1 MMRRLNSQ
9 RGVALVSV
17 LFVVALTVII
27 AVEMSGRLQLQVTR
41 TTNINGARQ
50 AYWYA
55 IGAEQ
60 LAKQMIKRINSDE
73 TNRSTTIHSGQDWA
87 QQGLNYPVDGGTIGG
102 ELKDLQSCFNLNSLA
117 QDPRADGS
125 SQNNVANAPT
135 NNTGG
140 GLKPADNNGK
150 SDGNGDDRKRNSD
163 LSPERR
169 KGIPFA
175 MEAFTRLLDDL
186 GINEISDI
194 PPEYLA
200 QRLKD
205 FIDADARLTGAGGME
220 EDDYMGLEIPYL
232 ASNSL
237 MSSVSE
243 LRLVQGFTPQ
253 IVAKIKPFV
262 CVIPGDT
269 RLKININTLDPEK
282 TELLTAIL
290 HGLSKQDA
298 QSLISGAQPDGYESV
313 QDMWEKSE
321 MNRVDEKVKTEAIKF
336 FDVTTQFFELK
347 AETTYGDSKFYLN
360 SKLQLNQSKQV
371 TVIAR
376 RFGVDL

>member
-1 MMRRLNSQ
+1 MIKRLSSQ
-9 RGVALVSV
+9 RGVALISV

-27 AVEMSGRLQLQVTR
+27 TVEMSSRLMLQLTR
-41 TTNINGARQ
+41 TTNLNGSRQ

-60 LAKQMIKRINSDE
+60 LAKQLLKRINSEKDS
-73 TNRSTTIHSGQDWA
+73 RSSTIHSGQDWA
-87 QQGLNYPVDGGTIGG
+87 QQGVNYPVEGGTIGA

-117 QDPRADGS
+117 QDPRADGEENKDTPAVGA
-125 SQNNVANAPT
+125 NNN
-135 NNTGG
+135 GG
-140 GLKPADNNGK
+140 GLKPAEDDKDKN
-150 SDGNGDDRKRNSD
+150 SDGERKHNSD
-163 LSPERR
+163 MSPERR

-175 MEAFTRLLDDL
+175 MEAFTRLLDQL
-186 GINEISDI
+186 GIDEISDV

-232 ASNSL
+232 TSNSL
-237 MSSVSE
+237 MSSLSE
-243 LRLVQGFTPQ
+243 LRLVAGFTPQ
-253 IVAKIKPFV
+253 IVAKIKPYV
-262 CVIPGDT
+262 CVIPGDS

-282 TELLTAIL
+282 TQLLTAIL
-290 HGLSKQDA
+290 DGLSEQDA
-298 QSLISGAQPDGYESV
+298 QSLISGAQPDGYENV
-313 QDMWEKSE
+313 QDMWSKSE
-321 MNRVDEKVKTEAIKF
+321 MNRVEDKVKSEAIKY
-336 FDVTTQFFELK
+336 FDVTTEYFELK
-347 AETTYGDSKFYLN
+347 VQTSFGDSKFYLN

>member
-1 MMRRLNSQ
+1 MNKRLAKQ
-9 RGVALVSV
+9 RGVALISV

-27 AVEMSGRLQLQVTR
+27 AVEMSGRLQLQMLR

-60 LAKQMIKRINSDE
+60 LAKQMIARINSEKD
-73 TNRSTTIHSGQDWA
+73 NRSSTIHAGQDWS

-117 QDPRADGS
+117 QDPLAETKS
-125 SQNNVANAPT
+125 NNQNASTPT
-135 NNTGG
+135 PNSGG
-140 GLKPADNNGK
+140 GLKPVENNG
-150 SDGNGDDRKRNSD
+150 RKEERKTLGD
-163 LSPERR
+163 LSAQRR

-175 MEAFTRLLDDL
+175 MEAFTRLLQEL
-186 GINEISDI
+186 GIDEISDV

-205 FIDADARLTGAGGME
+205 FIDADSRLTGSGGME

-232 ASNSL
+232 ASNSM

-253 IVAKIKPFV
+253 ILTKIKPYI
-262 CVIPGDT
+262 CVIPGDS
-269 RLKININTLDPEK
+269 RLKININTLDPEHS
-282 TELLTAIL
+282 ELLVAML
-290 HGLSKQDA
+290 SGLSKQDA
-298 QSLISGAQPDGYESV
+298 EALIAGAQPDGYETV
-313 QDMWEKSE
+313 QDMWDKSE
-321 MNRVDEKVKTEAIKF
+321 MNRVEDKVKSEAIKY
-336 FDVTTQFFELK
+336 FDVTTQYFELK
-347 AETTYGDSKFYLN
+347 AQTSYGDSKFYLN